1 MKRALIILLTAVFFG
16 ILFHP
21 VTVKAASEDEIL
33 ELMNYARAQAG
44 LGEVSI
50 DESLTSVAYTRAQE
64 CATRFSH
71 TRPNG
76 KSWQTVSSIT
86 NGENLAHAINSNQ
99 SQPEN
104 VVLAWLLSP
113 THKANVMRSS
123 FTSVGIAYYYSDTG
137 ETYIVAEFN

>member
-21 VTVKAASEDEIL
+21 VTAKAASEDEVL
-33 ELMNYARAQAG
+33 ELLNYARVQAG
-44 LGEVSI
+44 LDEVSY
-50 DESLTSVAYTRAQE
+50 DASLTSVAMTRAQE

-76 KSWQTVSSIT
+76 QSWQTVSSIT
-86 NGENLAHAINSNQ
+86 NGENLAHAVNCNQ

-123 FTSVGIAYYYSDTG
+123 FTSVGIAYYYSETG